1 MRRLLLLTLAVL
13 TLLTVACST
22 TMSAPKAADLS
33 GQVSAVDG
41 DTVTITPAAG
51 GQPTTIT
58 LVRATNVTWP
68 GGVPAEHSAI
78 AKGHTVSVWLVN
90 GTQTASRV
98 NIGY

>member
-1 MRRLLLLTLAVL
+1 MRRLLLLTLVVL

-22 TMSAPKAADLS
+22 TMSAPKTADLS
-33 GQVSAVDG
+33 GVVSAVDG
-41 DTVTITPAAG
+41 DTVTITPAG
-51 GQPTTIT
+51 GQATTIT

-78 AKGHTVSVWLVN
+78 AKGHSVSVWLVN